1 VRYRSA
7 QIETLTDRSLS
18 STKDRVHLWLALL
31 ALSPMDAPTRGPRR
45 QSSSS

>member
-1 VRYRSA
+1 M
-7 QIETLTDRSLS
+7 S

-31 ALSPMDAPTRGPRR
+31 ALSPTVPPPLRGPRR